1 MWFSLFQNTFP
12 STFLLTFYMQ
22 ILKAA
27 TYKAINVTINY
38 RLPELETATMYQ
50 QTHSCGLIC
59 HAKEHSRAHRK
70 MEDTPSSLQCF
81 ETNLCISFLSNMCL
95 NWWCL
100 IWFAMLK
107 YAELLEVLAKKWPC
121 FRDPEFSWYSKTCWL
136 SWRQITCTFQSSGML
151 HLDD

>member
-95 NWWCL
+95 NWWFL
-100 IWFAMLK
+100 IWFVMLK